1 MLLTLQ
7 KYSLCVFQDI
17 FGGDESKIMD
27 MLDAIMDWADKN
39 GFNTATV

>member
-1 MLLTLQ
+1 MTRDAKVLIVFLL
-7 KYSLCVFQDI
+7 KDI

-27 MLDAIMDWADKN
+27 MLDAIIDWADKN